1 MGWGFRKSFKFGP
14 MRLNLSKSGIGVS
27 AGVRGA
33 RISAGPRGTYL
44 NVGRGGLYYRQK
56 IGGTGGGRTAT
67 AYDPQPEAVAEALP
81 QDSLYQYPQFPK
93 HGLPRIVTT
102 LSLML
107 IPLAVLGV
115 WLLAV
120 YSQTPNTRGGNA
132 TAAQLAKP
140 ATIPHSLLPEYAKNG
155 HPLKNVLIRP
165 KTDKDSLIQLARYLH
180 SSNPQANFRI
190 FDDDAQFQKFMDW
203 DVNYPNKAYPYPKSW
218 ADKHYVGDVSY
229 KMASAG
235 GEWQLTDPT
244 GKKLASLE

>member
-14 MRLNLSKSGIGVS
+14 MRLNFSKSGIGVS

-56 IGGTGGGRTAT
+56 IGGAAGTRAST
-67 AYDPQPEAVAEALP
+67 AYAPQPEAVAEALP

-107 IPLAVLGV
+107 IPVAVVGV

-120 YSQTPNTRGGNA
+120 YSQAPNARTG
-132 TAAQLAKP
+132 AASVGQPSKSSP
-140 ATIPHSLLPEYAKNG
+140 VPYSLLPEYVKNG
-155 HPLKNVLIRP
+155 RPLKNILIRP
-165 KTDKDSLIQLARYLH
+165 KTDKDSLIQLAKYLH
-180 SSNPQANFRI
+180 SSSPQANFRI
-190 FDDDAQFQKFMDW
+190 FDDDAQFQKFMGW
-203 DVNYPNKAYPYPKSW
+203 DVNYPSKTYPYPKSW
-218 ADKHYVGDVSY
+218 ADKHYIGDVSY
-229 KMASAG
+229 KTAGAG
-235 GEWQLTDPT
+235 GEWQLTDQT
-244 GKKLASLE
+244 GKKLASLD